1 MCESRVPKSSKSS
14 WGGGGIV
21 VYILSLY
28 LHSWGTMIQFHMC
41 KFKKM
46 IAAKNK
52 WGRPPNP

>member
-14 WGGGGIV
+14 WGGIV
-21 VYILSLY
+21 VYIVSLY